1 MWKLADAVK
10 ARATIGN
17 AVNSV
22 YKSSTHRARC
32 GRRML
37 DEPRPHLI
45 MRKVRRMAWRPRA
58 RVMERS
64 MKNPGYEVM
73 NVEGGRHVKMWT
85 HGVPVDELARQQLA
99 NIARM
104 PFVRSHLAVMPDVHV
119 GKGAT
124 VGSVIATKGA
134 IIPAAVGVDI
144 GCGMMAVQTTLTA
157 QDLPD
162 SLAELRARI
171 ERAVPH
177 GTVTTSG
184 RAHRGAWTVTPDS
197 VRTRWQTL
205 AARHDAIVAKYPSLA
220 QKEPHKQL
228 GTLGG
233 GNHFIEVCLDTDQ
246 AVWVMLHSGS
256 RGIGNLI
263 GQLFIELARKDMQ
276 RHFINLPDRDLA
288 YLVEGTKHFDDYVE
302 AMTWAQDYA
311 AHNRRSMMDAV
322 LRVMRETLPPFQLGD
337 VAVNCHHN
345 YCTHETH
352 FGEDLIVTRKGAVSA
367 KRGELGIIPGSMGA
381 RSYIVRGR
389 GNPDSFMS
397 CSHGA
402 GRVMS
407 RTAAQKCFTVADHE
421 AATRGVECRKDSGVI
436 DETPAAY
443 KDIDAVMAA
452 QRDLV
457 EVAYT
462 LKQVL
467 CVKG

>member
-1 MWKLADAVK
+1 MD
-10 ARATIGN
+10 
-17 AVNSV
+17 
-22 YKSSTHRARC
+22 
-32 GRRML
+32 
-37 DEPRPHLI
+37 
-45 MRKVRRMAWRPRA
+45 
-58 RVMERS
+58 
-64 MKNPGYEVM
+64 KNYEVL

-85 HGVPVDELARQQLA
+85 QGVPVDEQAKQQLA

-104 PFVRSHLAVMPDVHV
+104 PFVHSHLAAMPDVHV

-144 GCGMMAVQTTLTA
+144 GCGMMAVQTTLKA
-157 QDLPD
+157 KDLPE
-162 SLAELRARI
+162 SLAQLRSRI

-177 GTVTTSG
+177 GSVTVRG
-184 RAHRGAWTVTPDS
+184 RAHKGSWGNTPDS
-197 VRTRWQTL
+197 VRTRWGSL
-205 AARHDAIVAKYPSLA
+205 ADRHAAIVARYPRLKN
-220 QKEPHKQL
+220 KEPHKQL

-233 GNHFIEVCLDTDQ
+233 GNHFIEVCLDTEQ
-246 AVWVMLHSGS
+246 TVWVMLHSGS

-263 GQLFIELARKDMQ
+263 GQLFIELARKDMKK
-276 RHFINLPDRDLA
+276 HFINLPDQDLA
-288 YLVEGTKHFDDYVE
+288 YLVEGTDHFDDYVE

-311 AHNRRSMMDAV
+311 AENRRSMMDAV
-322 LRVMRETLPPFQLGD
+322 LRVIREELRAFQLGE

-367 KRGELGIIPGSMGA
+367 KQGELGIIPGSMGA
-381 RSYIVRGR
+381 RSFIVRGL
-389 GNPDSFMS
+389 GNPESFAS

-407 RTAAQKCFTVADHE
+407 RTAAQKRFTVADHE
-421 AATRGVECRKDSGVI
+421 AATAGVECRKDAGVI

-443 KDIDAVMAA
+443 KDIDAVMRA

-457 EVAYT
+457 EIAYT